1 MAISPD
7 HENAR
12 LQSLVPQF
20 HCRTL
25 ILARRLKI
33 YPHHVR
39 KNVCGVRLRPE
50 MARASKR
57 RILPRW
63 SGLPASP
70 WDGSVQQSRSAPY
83 LIFLDESLRAASDYS
98 VPQAVLVPHGAGSSK
113 IVVQPDASNIRRE
126 LDPMSKWLPRDREG
140 PGIEKIV
147 GRYFFRAE
155 V

>member
-33 YPHHVR
+33 YPRHVR

-63 SGLPASP
+63 
-70 WDGSVQQSRSAPY
+70 
-83 LIFLDESLRAASDYS
+83 YS
-98 VPQAVLVPHGAGSSK
+98 VSRAVLVPHGAGSSK
-113 IVVQPDASNIRRE
+113 IVVQPDASNVRRQ

-147 GRYFFRAE
+147 GR
-155 V
+155 